1 MSTFGINRL
10 SLGDKYM
17 HHNSFYIFPI
27 VTSSGTELI
36 LGSFH
41 IHLTS
46 IIPGSCW
53 YPIHVIIINLYLLQP
68 SFIINIL
75 FIKNFSYGHVLRYCK
90 FTTFEMFYFLTDS
103 KIQFQFKI
111 QMTMHFT
118 SLSRSK
124 YLDIFNDEGNN
135 SGK

>member
-1 MSTFGINRL
+1 
-10 SLGDKYM
+10 
-17 HHNSFYIFPI
+17 
-27 VTSSGTELI
+27 
-36 LGSFH
+36 
-41 IHLTS
+41 
-46 IIPGSCW
+46 
-53 YPIHVIIINLYLLQP
+53 
-68 SFIINIL
+68 
-75 FIKNFSYGHVLRYCK
+75 
-90 FTTFEMFYFLTDS
+90 MFYFLTDS